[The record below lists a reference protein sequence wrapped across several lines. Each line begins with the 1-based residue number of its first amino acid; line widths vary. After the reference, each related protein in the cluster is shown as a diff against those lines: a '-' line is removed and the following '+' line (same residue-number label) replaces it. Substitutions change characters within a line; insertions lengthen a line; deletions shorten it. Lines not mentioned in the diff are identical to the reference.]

1 MKEIISNDLVQELH
15 KFTRRLAEVI
25 EHDFLA
31 LSDRQMQWQASPEK
45 WSIAHCL
52 HHLNIVSDYYHIVI
66 AKSIKQAQAQGS
78 KPNIRFKS
86 GWLGQKMIAS
96 IQLDKNH
103 KPKRKL
109 RVPSSFNPV
118 EQVAQ
123 NSSAAILVRQYLAHQ
138 KYFMQLLDQ
147 AQKVNLTKVRAPIA
161 ILKFI
166 KLRLGDILQFVLY
179 HNERHIVQALRVRYH
194 PNFPKN

>member
-1 MKEIISNDLVQELH
+1 MKEIASNSLLQELH
-15 KFTRRLAEVI
+15 KFTRRLSEVI

-31 LSDRQMQWQASPEK
+31 LSDRQIHWQPTPEQ

-52 HHLNIVSDYYHIVI
+52 HHLNIVSDYYHVAI
-66 AKSIKQAQAQGS
+66 AKSIQEALAKQS
-78 KPNIRFKS
+78 KPIPVFKS
-86 GWLGQKMIAS
+86 GWLGQKIIAS
-96 IQLDKNH
+96 IQLDLDH
-103 KPKRKL
+103 QPKRKL

-118 EQVAQ
+118 EQVAT
-123 NSSAAILVRQYLAHQ
+123 NSSSEVLVRQYLAHQ
-138 KYFMQLLDQ
+138 KYFMQLLEE
-147 AQKVNLTKVRAPIA
+147 AQKVNLKKTRVAIA

-194 PNFPKN
+194 VDFPKS